1 MPLFDIP
8 SRKFLVACMKM
19 NIATWREREREREAI
34 IETEKRGKERVRD
47 RKRRDGGVAGGGNN
61 NFINKF
67 VTN

>member
-19 NIATWREREREREAI
+19 NIATWREREREAI